1 MGLNRISNR
10 DVAANGDL
18 GFYIGSGQVPG
29 VTNQGVDGAGEK
41 VSSVPSDL
49 WVGRELAAFGG
60 TDELTYPTAGEQWTV
75 ESTSPNDTVGGTGT
89 HFISITF
96 MEESTRVYTSEFIAL
111 NGTTPVDL
119 TSSDA
124 YRPASAVSILTG
136 SLLENDGAILVKR
149 KSDSLFRGGI
159 AVGAGSTE
167 AGRFTVPSGFTW
179 GIIGRFHDV
188 PKDSDTKIRIRASVG
203 LGIGG
208 GWFDFAN
215 FDAYQ
220 GNGVITQ
227 PEFMLAIP
235 QGAEFRFTA
244 TSTNPNSNVRFT
256 FFGRLIDNTCITTTQ
271 VNAIQQSFYNRTPM
285 HLYL

>member
-29 VTNQGVDGAGEK
+29 VTNQGLDGGGLL
-41 VSSVPSDL
+41 VSSVASDL

-60 TDELTYPTAGEQWTV
+60 TDELVYPTAGEQWTL

-89 HFISITF
+89 TFASVTF
-96 MEESTRVYTSEFIAL
+96 MEEATRLYTSNFIGL

-124 YRPASAVSILTG
+124 YRPATVTSIFTG
-136 SLLENDGAILVKR
+136 SLGENAGALLLKR
-149 KSDSLFRGGI
+149 KSDGLFRGGI
-159 AVGAGSTE
+159 PAGAGAHP
-167 AGRFTVPSGFTW
+167 AGRFTVPNGFSW

-188 PKDSDTKIRIRASVG
+188 PKDSDTRIRIRASVG

-220 GNGVITQ
+220 NPGVVVN
-227 PEFMLAIP
+227 PGFMLAIP
-235 QGAEFRFTA
+235 QGAEFRATA

-256 FFGRLIDNTCITTTQ
+256 FFARLIENTCITSAQ
-271 VNAIQQSFYNRTPM
+271 VNAISEAFKNQTSM
-285 HLYL
+285 SLYL